1 MDFEEMVGTRPWP
14 VRPPASMHNEIEH
27 PNPPLFYQQDM
38 LGTDRVHRRAVETRG
53 GDTTDYAN
61 KEEVR
66 NQTLEDSAF
75 WFTKTLEIGCYTPF
89 VTSAFVGLYLLPVF
103 VPSFGL
109 GEIALSSYAIG
120 ATTYY
125 MQNASGPQLKK
136 N

>member
-1 MDFEEMVGTRPWP
+1 MVGTRTWP
-14 VRPPASMHNEIEH
+14 VRPPASMHSEIEF
-27 PNPPLFYQQDM
+27 PESPLFYHQDFT
-38 LGTDRVHRRAVETRG
+38 GTDKIHRRAVETRG
-53 GDTTDYAN
+53 GDTRNYAT
-61 KEEVR
+61 EPEVR

-89 VTSAFVGLYLLPVF
+89 VTSALVGLYLLPVF

-109 GEIALSSYAIG
+109 GEIALSTYAVG

-125 MQNASGPQLKK
+125 LQNASGPQLKK